1 MLSDGFAKYRESC
14 SILEDGALQAPI
26 YTIIRIA
33 LLSAA
38 LILLAPCIAYSEEIS
53 SYAFVQDDGTL
64 RINGQVIRL
73 FGIFIP
79 VTEELCRFSTRLSD
93 CTSRAARA
101 LEFKKGAN
109 FVHCEVIQP
118 NQDGTI
124 SALCRVKGEDLGAYL
139 VERGWALALPDA
151 PFEYQALEKIARHR
165 GVGLWAFSVRSP
177 HTWSKP

>member
-1 MLSDGFAKYRESC
+1 MEAISYSAVSV
-14 SILEDGALQAPI
+14 
-26 YTIIRIA
+26 A
-33 LLSAA
+33 LLSCVLA
-38 LILLAPCIAYSEEIS
+38 LLTPFAAYSDEIS

-64 RINGQVIRL
+64 RVKGQVIRL

-79 VTEELCRFSTRLSD
+79 DTDDLCRFSTRFSD

-109 FVHCEVIQP
+109 FVHCEVIQS

-151 PFEYQALEKIARHR
+151 PFEYQALEKIARQR
-165 GVGLWAFSVRSP
+165 SVGLWGFSVLRP
-177 HTWSKP
+177 RTWPEP